1 MKGVVSS
8 PRHIDT
14 MEKIRDEVLSVL
26 NGEVP
31 KSLKEAVR
39 GVCDREI
46 DIAVNRGGGQGN
58 NTLG

>member
-31 KSLKEAVR
+31 KSLKEEVR